1 MTTAAHRNT
10 RAARA
15 AGPPGATALTPDRSA
30 ETRRTGLLL
39 LAGGLI
45 GALASGALAYDR
57 IRTLEDPLFTPGCDI
72 NAVLSCGDVMTSWQ
86 SHLLGPPNALLGLAA
101 FAALAG
107 LGLAVAAGARL
118 PRRLWQGLWAALAA
132 GFALT
137 LWLIGQCLYVI
148 GALCPWCTAVWAV
161 MIPLFWYVTRHLA
174 RPGSPLRALP
184 HWLVPAALYLAMAAL
199 VVTRFGTGLL

>member
-1 MTTAAHRNT
+1 MTTAA
-10 RAARA
+10 APA
-15 AGPPGATALTPDRSA
+15 RSA
-30 ETRRTGLLL
+30 ESRRTGLLL

-45 GALASGALAYDR
+45 GALASGALLHDR
-57 IRTLEDPLFTPGCDI
+57 LRTLEDPLYTPGCNI

-86 SHLLGPPNALLGLAA
+86 SDLLGPPNALLGLAA

-118 PRRLWQGLWAALAA
+118 PRLLWQGLWAALAA

-161 MIPLFWYVTRHLA
+161 TIPLFWYVTRHLA

-184 HWLVPAALYLAMAAL
+184 HWLVPAALYLAVAAL